1 MKKIFVSDETLR
13 VIKEENKKVLSFR
26 EKLQIATNLVKTGV
40 DAIELPFISLS
51 KEDSVIFRT
60 IAKSVGD
67 VTVCIPCAF
76 SIDGV
81 LEAYECV
88 KDAKNFRL
96 QIVVPVSTVQMEY
109 SYHLKAPKMLDKIA
123 EIVKYAVS
131 LHSDVELIMKDASR
145 ADDGFVVKCAEIAK
159 QNGANTVTLCD
170 DGGVYFPEEFA
181 SLVKDVLTTGV
192 TVCVQPSNA
201 LDMATATAIAC
212 IKAGANGIKTAS
224 KNSSILKTDVF
235 AEVLRAKGNDI
246 AISSNLDI
254 TAIHNVV
261 KNIEGGIDNAKDV
274 EVSVK
279 EADALSLNENSTITD
294 IITATTALGYE
305 LSYEDS
311 SKVYDEFKRV
321 ITKKSNIGAREL
333 EAIIATSAMQVP
345 STYHLVN
352 YVVNSGNIITATA
365 NITLEKDGEKIS
377 GVSTGD
383 GPIDAAFHAIEQ
395 IIGHHYEL
403 DDFQVQAVTK
413 GREAVGSSII
423 RLRAG
428 GKLYSGNGIST
439 DVVGAC
445 IRAYV
450 NALNKIVYGDK

>member
-1 MKKIFVSDETLR
+1 MEG
-13 VIKEENKKVLSFR
+13 
-26 EKLQIATNLVKTGV
+26 VK
-40 DAIELPFISLS
+40 
-51 KEDSVIFRT
+51 
-60 IAKSVGD
+60 
-67 VTVCIPCAF
+67 
-76 SIDGV
+76 
-81 LEAYECV
+81 EAYESV
-88 KDAKNFRL
+88 KDAEAFRL
-96 QIVVPVSTVQMEY
+96 QIVIPVSTVQMEY
-109 SYHLKAPKMLDKIA
+109 IYHVKAPKMLEKVA

-131 LHSDVELIMKDASR
+131 LHNDVEVVMKDATR
-145 ADDGFVVKCAEIAK
+145 AEEGFVKKLAEVSK
-159 QNGANTVTLCD
+159 DSGASVVTLCD
-170 DGGVYFPEEFA
+170 DGGVFFPEEFA
-181 SLVKDVLTTGV
+181 SLVADVVKTGV
-192 TVCVQPSNA
+192 SVYVNPSNA
-201 LDMATATAIAC
+201 LDMATATAISA
-212 IKAGANGIKTAS
+212 IKAGASGIKTAS
-224 KNSSILKTDVF
+224 TSSLVLKTDNF
-235 AEVLRAKGNDI
+235 AEVLRAKGNDL
-246 AISSNLDI
+246 AITSNLDI

-261 KNIEGGIDNAKDV
+261 KNIEGGIENAKDIDV
-274 EVSVK
+274 AVK
-279 EADALSLNENSTITD
+279 ETDTLSLNEDYTITD

-311 SKVYDEFKRV
+311 SKVYEEFKRV

-365 NITLEKDGEKIS
+365 NVTLEKDGEKIS

-423 RLRAG
+423 RLRDG